1 MITMRLPDM
10 VKRVS
15 SLVENQSV
23 KSSTNNNL
31 ITIST
36 DVWDFNFEFVGS
48 MGYYVYDSTTI
59 SDSDLD
65 LKLTELKQTLMREI
79 ISKYAIVTTL

>member
-1 MITMRLPDM
+1 MITMRLPDI
-10 VKRVS
+10 VKKGS
-15 SLVENQSV
+15 SLVESQAV

-36 DVWDFNFEFVGS
+36 DVWDFNFEFVDS

-79 ISKYAIVTTL
+79 ISKYAIVNTL

>member
-79 ISKYAIVTTL
+79 ISKYAIVNTL

>member
-1 MITMRLPDM
+1 MITMRLPNM
-10 VKRVS
+10 VKKVS
-15 SLVENQSV
+15 SLVESQSV

-79 ISKYAIVTTL
+79 ISKYAIVNTL

>member
-1 MITMRLPDM
+1 MRLPDM
-10 VKRVS
+10 VKKVS
-15 SLVENQSV
+15 SLVESQSV

-79 ISKYAIVTTL
+79 ISKYAIVNTL

>member
-10 VKRVS
+10 VKKVS
-15 SLVENQSV
+15 SLLENQSV

-36 DVWDFNFEFVGS
+36 DVWDFNFEFVDS

-79 ISKYAIVTTL
+79 ISKYAIVNTL

>member
-1 MITMRLPDM
+1 MITIQLPSM
-10 VKRVS
+10 VKKVS

-36 DVWDFNFEFVGS
+36 DVWDFNFEFVTS

-79 ISKYAIVTTL
+79 ISKYAIVNTL

>member
-1 MITMRLPDM
+1 MIIMRLLDM
-10 VKRVS
+10 VKKDS
-15 SLVENQSV
+15 SLVESQSV

-79 ISKYAIVTTL
+79 ISKYAIVNTL

>member
-10 VKRVS
+10 VKKVS
-15 SLVENQSV
+15 SLLENQSV

-79 ISKYAIVTTL
+79 ISKYAIVNTL

>member
-1 MITMRLPDM
+1 MITIQLPSM
-10 VKRVS
+10 VKKVS

-79 ISKYAIVTTL
+79 ISKYAIVNTL

>member
-10 VKRVS
+10 VKKVS
-15 SLVENQSV
+15 SLVESQSV

-36 DVWDFNFEFVGS
+36 DVWDFNFEFVDS

-79 ISKYAIVTTL
+79 ISKYAIVNTL

>member
-10 VKRVS
+10 VKKVS
-15 SLVENQSV
+15 SLVESQSV

-79 ISKYAIVTTL
+79 ISKYAIVNTL

>member
-1 MITMRLPDM
+1 MITMRLPDV
-10 VKRVS
+10 VKKVS
-15 SLVENQSV
+15 SLVESQSV

-36 DVWDFNFEFVGS
+36 DVWDFNFEFVDS

-79 ISKYAIVTTL
+79 ISKYAIVNTL

>member
-1 MITMRLPDM
+1 MITMRLPNM
-10 VKRVS
+10 VKKVS

-79 ISKYAIVTTL
+79 ISKYAIVNTL

>member
-1 MITMRLPDM
+1 MITMRLPNM
-10 VKRVS
+10 VKKVS
-15 SLVENQSV
+15 SLLENQSV

-79 ISKYAIVTTL
+79 ISKYAIVNTL

>member
-1 MITMRLPDM
+1 MITIQLPSM
-10 VKRVS
+10 VKKVS

-65 LKLTELKQTLMREI
+65 LKLTELEQTLMREI
-79 ISKYAIVTTL
+79 ISKYAIVNTL